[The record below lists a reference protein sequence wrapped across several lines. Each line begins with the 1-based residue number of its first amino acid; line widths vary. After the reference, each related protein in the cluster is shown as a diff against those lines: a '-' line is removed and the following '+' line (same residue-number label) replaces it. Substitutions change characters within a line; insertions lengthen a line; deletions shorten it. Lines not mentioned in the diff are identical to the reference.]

1 VIFLG
6 NFSFVRI
13 FLKKYRVTM
22 TTSTPAL
29 FKHGTISQYIKIYYL
44 QKQPE
49 KSDLPIGRVL
59 TTINIQTFYNLTLY
73 QSTLFYPTLKTCYTS

>member
-1 VIFLG
+1 
-6 NFSFVRI
+6 
-13 FLKKYRVTM
+13 M

-73 QSTLFYPTLKTCYTS
+73 QSTLFYPTLKSCYTS